1 MMHIMRKVLS
11 INRKNFFRTIV
22 LVGCFLVGGCT
33 KVDVRV
39 TGFCCSSSDDL
50 PPGPSCDLSEKSLT
64 IELYEQ
70 ETISWCWAASAQTVI
85 NYFRTA
91 AGEPPLT
98 QCSLV
103 NELLTPPETCCGQA
117 KHSDSCLRGDLPEK
131 VFVKKGF
138 TYAPEIK
145 DPPNRE
151 NLWGK
156 VTNQICEEK
165 PPILAEYFVG
175 GGGHSYSIF
184 GFKVDPDGERWVDIY
199 DHLGPPIGLEQ
210 VNYDDELYFV
220 DRDHDNF
227 GRLEV
232 YYTFDIQPQ

>member
-1 MMHIMRKVLS
+1 MNNAFSLS
-11 INRKNFFRTIV
+11 LGTKSLFTTIGLLGFFLII
-22 LVGCFLVGGCT
+22 GGCT

-50 PPGPSCDLSEKSLT
+50 PSGPSCDLSEKSLT

-91 AGEPPLT
+91 AGQAPLT

-103 NELLTPPETCCGQA
+103 DDLLTPPETCCGPA
-117 KHSDSCLRGDLPEK
+117 RHSDSCLRGDLPEK

-165 PPILAEYFVG
+165 PIVLAEYFVD
-175 GGGHSYSIF
+175 GGGHNSSIYGF
-184 GFKVDPDGERWVDIY
+184 GGNGQVGERWVDIY
-199 DHLGPPIGLEQ
+199 DHLDKPIDVEQ
-210 VNYDDELYFV
+210 VNYDNELYFV

>member
-1 MMHIMRKVLS
+1 MNNIFSFNL
-11 INRKNFFRTIV
+11 KNLFAIIV
-22 LVGCFLVGGCT
+22 VFGCLIIGGCT

-39 TGFCCSSSDDL
+39 SGFCCSSSYSNDL
-50 PPGPSCDLSEKSLT
+50 PPGPSCDLSEKSFT
-64 IELYEQ
+64 IDLYEQ

-91 AGEPPLT
+91 AGQPPLT

-103 NELLTPPETCCGQA
+103 DDLLTPPETCCGPA
-117 KHSDSCLRGDLPEK
+117 RHSDSCLRGDLPEK

-165 PPILAEYFVG
+165 PIVLAEYFVD
-175 GGGHSYSIF
+175 GGGHTSVISAF
-184 GFKVDPDGERWVDIY
+184 GGNGQVGERWVDIY
-199 DHLGPPIGLEQ
+199 DHLGPPIDLEQ
-210 VNYDDELYFV
+210 VNYDNELYFV